1 MDVSSGDISAMV
13 FGRILRDD
21 LGEFSLDGHM
31 LMVLM
36 ELDGKKNLATIAKKM
51 GLNMVTMR
59 ATILKLLQLKLIEP
73 LEDAVSVVD
82 EDFFDF
88 LNNQLSL
95 SIGPIAEVIIED
107 TVNDLGHSLSK
118 FPSHLAAELVDLLS
132 REIQREEKRS
142 IFKKNMVDKIREKR
156 Y

>member
-59 ATILKLLQLKLIEP
+59 TTILKLLQLKLIEP

-107 TVNDLGHSLSK
+107 TVNDLGHSPSK

-142 IFKKNMVDKIREKR
+142 IFKKNMVDKIREKG

>member
-13 FGRILRDD
+13 FGRVLGDD
-21 LGEFSLDGHM
+21 LGEYSLDGNM
-31 LMVLM
+31 LRVLM
-36 ELDGKKNLATIAKKM
+36 ELDGKKNLAMIAKKM
-51 GLNMVTMR
+51 GLNMGTMR
-59 ATILKLLQLKLIEP
+59 GTVLKLLQLKLIES

-82 EDFFDF
+82 KDFLDF

-107 TVNDLGHSLSK
+107 IVIELGYNLTK
-118 FPSHLAAELVDLLS
+118 FPSHRAAELVDLLS
-132 REIQREEKRS
+132 REIKREEKRR
-142 IFKKNMVDKIREKR
+142 IFKTNMVDKIREKE

>member
-13 FGRILRDD
+13 FGRVIRDD

-36 ELDGKKNLATIAKKM
+36 ELDGKKNLAAIAKKM

-59 ATILKLLQLKLIEP
+59 TTILKLLQLKLIEP

-82 EDFFDF
+82 EDFLDF

-142 IFKKNMVDKIREKR
+142 IFKKNMVDKIREKG

>member
-13 FGRILRDD
+13 FGPVLRDD

-31 LMVLM
+31 LRVLM
-36 ELDGKKNLATIAKKM
+36 ELDGKKNLAVIAKKT
-51 GLNMVTMR
+51 GLNMSTMR
-59 ATILKLLQLKLIEP
+59 GTVLKLMQLKLIEP

-82 EDFFDF
+82 EDFLDF
-88 LNNQLSL
+88 LNSQLSL

-107 TVNDLGHSLSK
+107 TVNELGYNLSR
-118 FPSHLAAELVDLLS
+118 FPSHRAAELVDLLS
-132 REIQREEKRS
+132 REIQREEKRRV
-142 IFKKNMVDKIREKR
+142 FKTNMVNKIREKE

>member
-142 IFKKNMVDKIREKR
+142 IFKKNMVDKIREKG

>member
-13 FGRILRDD
+13 FGPVLRDD

-31 LMVLM
+31 LRVLM
-36 ELDGKKNLATIAKKM
+36 ELDGKKNLAVIAKKT
-51 GLNMVTMR
+51 GLNMSTMR
-59 ATILKLLQLKLIEP
+59 GTVLKLMQLKLIEP

-82 EDFFDF
+82 EDFLDF
-88 LNNQLSL
+88 LNSQLSL

-107 TVNDLGHSLSK
+107 TVNELGYNLSR
-118 FPSHLAAELVDLLS
+118 FPSHRAAELVDLLS
-132 REIQREEKRS
+132 REIQREEKRR
-142 IFKKNMVDKIREKR
+142 IFKTNMVNKIREKE

>member
-13 FGRILRDD
+13 FGRLIRDD

-31 LMVLM
+31 LQVLM
-36 ELDGKKNLATIAKKM
+36 ELDGRKSLATIAKKM
-51 GLNMVTMR
+51 GLNMVAMR
-59 ATILKLLQLKLIEP
+59 GTILKLLQLKLIEP

-82 EDFFDF
+82 KDFLDF
-88 LNNQLSL
+88 LNAQLAL

-107 TVNDLGHSLSK
+107 TVDDLGHSLSK
-118 FPSHLAAELVDLLS
+118 FPSHRAAELVDLLS
-132 REIQREEKRS
+132 REIQRDEKRG
-142 IFKKNMVDKIREKR
+142 IFKKNMVNKIREKE

>member
-13 FGRILRDD
+13 FGRVLRDD

-51 GLNMVTMR
+51 GLNMGTMR
-59 ATILKLLQLKLIEP
+59 TTILKLLQLKLIEP
-73 LEDAVSVVD
+73 LEDAVAVVD
-82 EDFFDF
+82 KDFLDF
-88 LNNQLSL
+88 LNTQLSL

-132 REIQREEKRS
+132 REIQREDKRGL
-142 IFKKNMVDKIREKR
+142 FKKNMVDKIREKG